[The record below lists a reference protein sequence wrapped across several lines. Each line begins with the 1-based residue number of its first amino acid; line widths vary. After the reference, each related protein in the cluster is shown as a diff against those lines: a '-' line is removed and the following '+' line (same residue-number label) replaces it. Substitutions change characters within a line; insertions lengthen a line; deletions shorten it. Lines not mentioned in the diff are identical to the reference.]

1 MKKAISGRQTGKTE
15 KLIKLSA
22 EKQIPI
28 LVTSIAAVRQLQE
41 RAKKMELSIPEPI
54 SVSQLMSDAYLNNI
68 SEIPNIIVDDAEF
81 VLREILSTR
90 KVRSVEAIA
99 ICTDD
104 PCDEMI

>member
-15 KLIKLSA
+15 KLINLSA

-54 SVSQLMSDAYLNNI
+54 SVSQLMSNAYINNI

-104 PCDEMI
+104 PYDEMI

>member
-1 MKKAISGRQTGKTE
+1 MRKAISGRQTGKTE
-15 KLIKLSA
+15 KLIRLSA

-28 LVTSIAAVRQLQE
+28 LVTSIASVRQLQE
-41 RAKKMELSIPEPI
+41 RAKKMELTIPEPI
-54 SVSQLMSDAYLNNI
+54 SISQLMSDGYLNDI

-99 ICTDD
+99 VCTDD
-104 PCDEMI
+104 AYDELI

>member
-22 EKQIPI
+22 EKQIPM
-28 LVTSIAAVRQLQE
+28 LVTSIAAVRQLQK
-41 RAKKMELSIPEPI
+41 RAKKMELLIPEPI
-54 SVSQLMSDAYLNNI
+54 SISQLMSNAYINNI

-104 PCDEMI
+104 PYDEMI

>member
-1 MKKAISGRQTGKTE
+1 MNYSKEVKKNEESNFCKT
-15 KLIKLSA
+15 
-22 EKQIPI
+22 
-28 LVTSIAAVRQLQE
+28 TSE
-41 RAKKMELSIPEPI
+41 TCKENELSIPEPI

>member
-54 SVSQLMSDAYLNNI
+54 SVSQLMSNAYINNI

-104 PCDEMI
+104 PYDEMI